1 MSTLD
6 KYSTINN
13 NSGTISSSNI
23 QEKVYSS
30 KHYDDLFK
38 LVIIG
43 DSGVGKSCILLRFAD
58 DTFTDNY
65 YSTIGVDFRFK
76 CVDIG
81 ERKCKLQIWDTAGQ
95 EKFKTITSAYYRGAH
110 GIIIVY
116 DISDK
121 NSFLHIKDWMD
132 DINKYTDDN
141 PIKLVV
147 GNKSDL
153 SDQRQVS
160 QLDINKFKQQTG
172 IPVMEASAKN
182 SYKINEVMETITRML
197 ISKKTRIGGLINGNI
212 NTPNDQEKIMLS
224 EKNQNGEQ
232 NQECCSFSSLI

>member
-13 NSGTISSSNI
+13 NFGTISNSFSSI
-23 QEKVYSS
+23 SKEKTNLS

-95 EKFKTITSAYYRGAH
+95 ERFKTVTIAYYRGAD
-110 GIIIVY
+110 GIIIVFDQTDRESFNNVQNWID
-116 DISDK
+116 DISK
-121 NSFLHIKDWMD
+121 YSTEEPAKLIIANKD
-132 DINKYTDDN
+132 DIPNERKSVKMEDISELEKKTGLEV
-141 PIKLVV
+141 IK
-147 GNKSDL
+147 
-153 SDQRQVS
+153 
-160 QLDINKFKQQTG
+160 T
-172 IPVMEASAKN
+172 SAKTGEN
-182 SYKINEVMETITRML
+182 IDYAFKKLTQKLLLERNNRILSRGYSLEPPVPVEGRFAPKKNC
-197 ISKKTRIGGLINGNI
+197 ISCIDI
-212 NTPNDQEKIMLS
+212 
-224 EKNQNGEQ
+224 
-232 NQECCSFSSLI
+232 

>member
-13 NSGTISSSNI
+13 NLGTISNNSFSSI
-23 QEKVYSS
+23 TKEKNNLS

-95 EKFKTITSAYYRGAH
+95 ERFKTVTSAYYRGAD
-110 GIIIVY
+110 GIIIVFDQTDQESFNNIQNWIDDISKY
-116 DISDK
+116 STEEPSKIIIANKEDISDERK
-121 NSFLHIKDWMD
+121 SVKMEDIAELEKKTGLEVIK
-132 DINKYTDDN
+132 T
-141 PIKLVV
+141 
-147 GNKSDL
+147 
-153 SDQRQVS
+153 
-160 QLDINKFKQQTG
+160 
-172 IPVMEASAKN
+172 SAKTGEN
-182 SYKINEVMETITRML
+182 IDYAFKKLTQKLL
-197 ISKKTRIGGLINGNI
+197 IERNNRILSKGY
-212 NTPNDQEKIMLS
+212 
-224 EKNQNGEQ
+224 
-232 NQECCSFSSLI
+232 SLEPPVPVEGRFAPKKSCMSCMDT

>member
-13 NSGTISSSNI
+13 NFGTISNSFSSI
-23 QEKVYSS
+23 SKEKTNLS

-58 DTFTDNY
+58 DTLTDNY

-95 EKFKTITSAYYRGAH
+95 ERFKTVTSAYYRGAD
-110 GIIIVY
+110 GIIIVFDQTDRESFNNVQNWID
-116 DISDK
+116 DISK
-121 NSFLHIKDWMD
+121 YSTEEPAKLIIANKD
-132 DINKYTDDN
+132 DIPNERKI
-141 PIKLVV
+141 IKME
-147 GNKSDL
+147 
-153 SDQRQVS
+153 
-160 QLDINKFKQQTG
+160 DISELEKKTG
-172 IPVMEASAKN
+172 LEVIKTSAKTGEN
-182 SYKINEVMETITRML
+182 IDYAFKKLTQKLLLERNNRILSRGYSLEPPVPVEGRFAPKKNC
-197 ISKKTRIGGLINGNI
+197 ISCIDI
-212 NTPNDQEKIMLS
+212 
-224 EKNQNGEQ
+224 
-232 NQECCSFSSLI
+232 

>member
-13 NSGTISSSNI
+13 NFGTISNSFSSI
-23 QEKVYSS
+23 SKEKTNLS

-95 EKFKTITSAYYRGAH
+95 ERFKTVTSAYYRGAD
-110 GIIIVY
+110 GIIIVFDQTDRESFNNVQNWID
-116 DISDK
+116 DISK
-121 NSFLHIKDWMD
+121 YSTEEPAKLIIANKD
-132 DINKYTDDN
+132 DIPNERKSVKMEDISELEKKTGLEV
-141 PIKLVV
+141 IK
-147 GNKSDL
+147 
-153 SDQRQVS
+153 
-160 QLDINKFKQQTG
+160 T
-172 IPVMEASAKN
+172 SAKTGEN
-182 SYKINEVMETITRML
+182 IDYAFKKLTQKLLLERNNRILSRGYSLEPPVPVEGRFAPKKNCISCINI
-197 ISKKTRIGGLINGNI
+197 
-212 NTPNDQEKIMLS
+212 
-224 EKNQNGEQ
+224 
-232 NQECCSFSSLI
+232 